1 MTEEQRKQLN
11 RFFVKTFNSV
21 LLWEDRALS
30 ESGVKNLSVKEM
42 HVIETV
48 IRMQL
53 GAANTMT
60 QIADQ
65 LNITV
70 GALTT
75 AVNTLVQKNYLR
87 RQSDQTD
94 RRLVFVSATDSGL
107 EVNLLHDQFHK
118 QMLDY
123 VAEEIDEN
131 DLEPLTRS
139 LEQLSLFFEA
149 LAAKETRRK

>member
-1 MTEEQRKQLN
+1 MTEDQRKQLN
-11 RFFVKTFNSV
+11 RFFVKTFNSI
-21 LLWEDRALS
+21 LLWEDHALA

-48 IRMQL
+48 IRMEPD
-53 GAANTMT
+53 AANTMS

-87 RQSDQTD
+87 RQSDPTD
-94 RRLVFVSATDSGL
+94 RRLVFVYATESGL

-123 VAEEIDEN
+123 VSEEISESE
-131 DLEPLTRS
+131 LEPLTRS
-139 LEQLSLFFEA
+139 LEQLSLFFES

>member
-1 MTEEQRKQLN
+1 MTEDQRKQLN
-11 RFFVKTFNSV
+11 RFFVKTFNSI
-21 LLWEDRALS
+21 LLWEDRALA

-48 IRMQL
+48 IRMEPD
-53 GAANTMT
+53 AANTMS

-65 LNITV
+65 LSITV

-87 RQSDQTD
+87 RQSDPTD
-94 RRLVFVSATDSGL
+94 RRLVFVYATESGL

-123 VAEEIDEN
+123 VSEEISESE
-131 DLEPLTRS
+131 LEPLTRS
-139 LEQLSLFFEA
+139 LEQLSLFFES

>member
-1 MTEEQRKQLN
+1 MTKDQRKQLN
-11 RFFVKTFNSV
+11 RFFVKTFNSI
-21 LLWEDRALS
+21 LLWEDHALV

-48 IRMQL
+48 IRMEPD
-53 GAANTMT
+53 ATNTMS

-75 AVNTLVQKNYLR
+75 AVNTLVQNNYLYR
-87 RQSDQTD
+87 KSDQTD
-94 RRLVFVSATDSGL
+94 RRLVFVFATDSGL
-107 EVNLLHDQFHK
+107 QANLLHDQFHNR
-118 QMLDY
+118 MLDY
-123 VAEEIDEN
+123 VSEEINESE
-131 DLEPLTRS
+131 LEPLTRS
-139 LEQLSLFFEA
+139 LEQLSLFFES

>member
-1 MTEEQRKQLN
+1 MTEDQRKQLN
-11 RFFVKTFNSV
+11 RFFVKTFNSI
-21 LLWEDRALS
+21 LLWEDRALA

-48 IRMQL
+48 IRMEPD
-53 GAANTMT
+53 AANTMS

-65 LNITV
+65 LSITV

-87 RQSDQTD
+87 RQSDLTD
-94 RRLVFVSATDSGL
+94 RRLVFVYATESGL

-123 VAEEIDEN
+123 V
-131 DLEPLTRS
+131 S
-139 LEQLSLFFEA
+139 EA
-149 LAAKETRRK
+149 VSYTHLRAHETRHDLVCRLLLE